1 MIKKKLVGK
10 MRELSFN
17 GYLEQY
23 IKDISGDNSLSVSKL
38 VKKAKKNYRIID
50 PLILYCA
57 LTNRKELFNKYTRN
71 KYKEL
76 IENLTVDN
84 FLNDEYQNYSFSK
97 IWDSY
102 QHRSNIVDYNNA
114 IKSRIRVNIL
124 KMMKEKNI
132 TNYRVYTDL
141 DLNPGNI
148 NAFLTNGDTSK
159 ASLNLV
165 KKIYNYVN
173 S

>member
-1 MIKKKLVGK
+1 
-10 MRELSFN
+10 MRKLSFN
-17 GYLEQY
+17 SYLEQY
-23 IKDISGDNSLSVSKL
+23 LKDISGDVSLSVSKL
-38 VKKAKKNYRIID
+38 FKKAKKNYRIVD

-57 LTNRKELFNKYTRN
+57 LTDKRELFNKRSKN

-76 IENLTVDN
+76 IDSLTIDN
-84 FLNDEYQNYSFSK
+84 FLSDEYQNYNFSK

-102 QHRSNIVDYNNA
+102 QHRVNVMDYNNV

-124 KMMKEKNI
+124 KTMQEKGI

-141 DLNPGNI
+141 KLNPGNI
-148 NAFLTNGDTSK
+148 NAFLTNDDASK
-159 ASLNLV
+159 ASLDLV
-165 KKIYNYVN
+165 KRIYNYVN

>member
-1 MIKKKLVGK
+1 
-10 MRELSFN
+10 MRKLSFN
-17 GYLEQY
+17 SYLEQY
-23 IKDISGDNSLSVSKL
+23 LKDISGDVSLSVSKL
-38 VKKAKKNYRIID
+38 FKKAKKNYRIVD

-57 LTNRKELFNKYTRN
+57 LTDKRELFNKRSKN

-76 IENLTVDN
+76 IDSLTIDN
-84 FLNDEYQNYSFSK
+84 FLSDEYQNYNFSK

-102 QHRSNIVDYNNA
+102 RHRVNVMDYNNV

-124 KMMKEKNI
+124 KTMQEKGI

-141 DLNPGNI
+141 KLNPGNI
-148 NAFLTNGDTSK
+148 NAFLTNDDASK
-159 ASLNLV
+159 ASLDLV
-165 KKIYNYVN
+165 KRIYNYVN

>member
-1 MIKKKLVGK
+1 
-10 MRELSFN
+10 MRKLSFN
-17 GYLEQY
+17 SYLEQY
-23 IKDISGDNSLSVSKL
+23 LKYISGDVSLSVSKL
-38 VKKAKKNYRIID
+38 FKKAKKNYRIVD

-57 LTNRKELFNKYTRN
+57 LTDKRELFNKRSKN

-76 IENLTVDN
+76 IDSLTIDN
-84 FLNDEYQNYSFSK
+84 FLSDEYQNYNFSK

-102 QHRSNIVDYNNA
+102 QHRVNVMDYNNV

-124 KMMKEKNI
+124 KTMQEKGI

-141 DLNPGNI
+141 KLNPGNI
-148 NAFLTNGDTSK
+148 NAFLTNDDASK
-159 ASLNLV
+159 ASLDLV
-165 KKIYNYVN
+165 KRIYNYVN

>member
-1 MIKKKLVGK
+1 
-10 MRELSFN
+10 MRELGFN

-23 IKDISGDNSLSVSKL
+23 LKDISGDVSLSVSKL
-38 VKKAKKNYRIID
+38 VKKAKKNYRIVD

-57 LTNRKELFNKYTRN
+57 LTDKRELFNKRSKN

-76 IENLTVDN
+76 IDSLTVDN
-84 FLNDEYQNYSFSK
+84 FLSDEYQNYNFSK

-102 QHRSNIVDYNNA
+102 QHRVNVMDYNNV

-124 KMMKEKNI
+124 KTMQEKGI

-141 DLNPGNI
+141 KLNPGNI
-148 NAFLTNGDTSK
+148 NAFLTNADTSK
-159 ASLNLV
+159 ASLDLV
-165 KKIYNYVN
+165 KRIYNYVN